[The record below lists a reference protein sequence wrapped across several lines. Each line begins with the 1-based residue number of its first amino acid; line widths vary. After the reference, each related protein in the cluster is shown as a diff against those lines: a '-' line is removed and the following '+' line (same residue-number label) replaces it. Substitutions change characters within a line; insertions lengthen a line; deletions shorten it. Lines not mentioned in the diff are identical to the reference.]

1 MSAKSSRPEKVL
13 EASRL
18 WPDSG
23 PDRDAPIP
31 EWKRSFVVPGIF
43 EDADYSGAGE
53 QLPFVFEQMKT
64 AQYGIEPEA
73 HAPDEKDTLR
83 VDPWIKRAE
92 KYSVSSKPDDIVAE
106 VSATGSKVSP
116 GFKEDLLAELA
127 PDEQYASTFLA
138 KFAALST
145 EPSGNEA
152 VTPRATE
159 TAQSHSQPE
168 TGSPVP
174 NSPPTNPVHGDDD
187 DYMPM
192 LGDEPTSPGDGQKSR
207 DDFQI
212 LAQETT
218 SLKDHQRIVDTPE
231 PKSPQKRRA
240 GRSDKVTFA
249 PAKVQSQQNS
259 DQDSD
264 QVFLNSFVEPSP
276 KKKRVQGAERNKK
289 GPRISSFDDSHAS
302 GRTTRKR
309 KLTSTTL
316 DSDQEDQTEAG
327 QTRSSRRR
335 RRTMPEQSSSRPE
348 ASRKQKHA
356 STTLDSDQGDQT
368 EAGQTR
374 SSRRRRRTTPE
385 QSSSRPEVS
394 RKQKHAST
402 TLDSDQ
408 EDQTDADQTRSS
420 RRRRRTTPEQSGS
433 SPEASPKPQARPT
446 MRKTLVPVAAST
458 KLAKQPVLP
467 SLFRDRKNKTWVSP
481 KEVGVLVARHLE
493 EESRKLAK
501 SNNNWREFAR
511 LVKRDDRLQGQY
523 CVQCNVISH
532 AKDKCTLKDHDEA
545 CAKCIKS
552 GRACSKLIEL
562 DGVMHIGWLPLPAEA
577 RPGARLE
584 ELPYWVP
591 HQEL

>member
-1 MSAKSSRPEKVL
+1 MVDGEGSSSIRVRKWHGLRESESLVVRVPSSFLDSLLDATARLRHRDITTPRHLTMSAPGPPKRKRRKIESSANPEKSSRPEKVL

-73 HAPDEKDTLR
+73 HAPDEKDTFR
-83 VDPWIKRAE
+83 VDPWKKRAE
-92 KYSVSSKPDDIVAE
+92 EYSVSSKPDDIVAE

-116 GFKEDLLAELA
+116 GFKKDLLAELA

-152 VTPRATE
+152 ATPRATE

-174 NSPPTNPVHGDDD
+174 NSPPTNPVHGDDH

-218 SLKDHQRIVDTPE
+218 SRNDHQRIVDTPE
-231 PKSPQKRRA
+231 PKSLQKRRA

-264 QVFLNSFVEPSP
+264 QAFLNSFVEPSP
-276 KKKRVQGAERNKK
+276 KKKRVQGAKRNKK
-289 GPRISSFDDSHAS
+289 GPRISSFDDPHAS

-316 DSDQEDQTEAG
+316 DSDQEDQTDAD
-327 QTRSSRRR
+327 QTRSR
-335 RRTMPEQSSSRPE
+335 
-348 ASRKQKHA
+348 
-356 STTLDSDQGDQT
+356 
-368 EAGQTR
+368 
-374 SSRRRRRTTPE
+374 RRRRRTTPE
-385 QSSSRPEVS
+385 QSS
-394 RKQKHAST
+394 
-402 TLDSDQ
+402 
-408 EDQTDADQTRSS
+408 
-420 RRRRRTTPEQSGS
+420 S

>member
-1 MSAKSSRPEKVL
+1 MSASGPPKRKRRKIESSVNPEKSSRPEKVL

-23 PDRDAPIP
+23 PDQDAPIP
-31 EWKRSFVVPGIF
+31 EWKRSFTVPGIF

-356 STTLDSDQGDQT
+356 STTLDSDQ
-368 EAGQTR
+368 
-374 SSRRRRRTTPE
+374 
-385 QSSSRPEVS
+385 
-394 RKQKHAST
+394 
-402 TLDSDQ
+402 